1 MWFIRYKVKWI
12 IPNREEDTITE
23 EGIVPANNY
32 TEATRILEEFYGY
45 DLLEVLLLRYIDETT
60 LILSTDILD
69 TIEQE
74 VDFWCSFYLSI
85 AASVPSGIQANRYVK

>member
-1 MWFIRYKVKWI
+1 MWFIRYKVKCI

-32 TEATRILEEFYGY
+32 TEATRILEEFYGN
-45 DLLEVLLLRYIDETT
+45 DLIEILLLRYIDETT
-60 LILSTDILD
+60 LILSTDTLD

-74 VDFWCSFYLSI
+74 VDY
-85 AASVPSGIQANRYVK
+85 